1 MKTPPPMG
9 VSADDPKTVDYP
21 EEETT
26 LAQAKL
32 PEARQP
38 GVLQ

>member
-21 EEETT
+21 EEETA